1 MEVLLLSIYGFFVW
15 LIFIKLKL
23 LPWNITSQVIVVT
36 IPIVALSVLML
47 LLNLCAP
54 ATNDVRAINY
64 VVQIVPRVTGRV
76 IEVPV
81 EPNRPVKKGDVL
93 FKIDPTPF
101 QLEVNRLTAQI
112 DFSRTRLRQ
121 SKELAATGAGNQFD
135 VEKYETDIR
144 QLEAQLD
151 AAKWN
156 LEQTTMY
163 APADG
168 RVINLQLRPGS
179 YAAQLPMVPSM
190 SFVEDEQWI
199 IAMYKANE
207 LYKVEGDNEAEISM
221 MMYPG
226 RIIKCKVD
234 SIVWA
239 TGEGQLPL
247 GGRIPETGAAPTP
260 QGRIAV
266 KLKLAGKDKDAFLS
280 AGARGRGAIYTNHEK
295 ALHILR
301 KVILRVNAKLD
312 WIIVKHVP
320 SGHN

>member
-1 MEVLLLSIYGFFVW
+1 MEVLLLAIYGFFVW
-15 LIFIKLKL
+15 LIFIKFKL
-23 LPWNITSQVIVVT
+23 LPWNIISQVIVVT
-36 IPIVALSVLML
+36 IPIIALSVLML
-47 LLNLCAP
+47 CLNIFAP
-54 ATNDVRAINY
+54 ATGDIRAMNY
-64 VVQIVPRVTGRV
+64 VVQVVPRVTGRV

-101 QLEVNRLTAQI
+101 QLEVDRLAAQI
-112 DFSRTRLRQ
+112 DFSKTRLRQ
-121 SKELAATGAGNQFD
+121 SKELAETGAGNRFD

-144 QLEAQLD
+144 QLEAQLNT
-151 AAKWN
+151 AKWN

-179 YAAQLPMVPSM
+179 YAAQMPMVPSM

-199 IAMYKANE
+199 LALFNQNE
-207 LYKVEGDNEAEISM
+207 LHKVEPGNEAEISM
-221 MMYPG
+221 KMYPG
-226 RIIKCKVD
+226 RIVKCKVD

-247 GGRIPETGAAPTP
+247 GGRIPDTGAAPTP

-266 KLKLAGKDKDAFLS
+266 KLHLDGRDKDLFLS
-280 AGARGRGAIYTNHEK
+280 TGARGRGAIYTHHG
-295 ALHILR
+295 AVIHIIR
-301 KVILRVNAKLD
+301 KVILRVQAKLD
-312 WIIVKHVP
+312 WIIIKHVP
-320 SGHN
+320 SGGH